1 MKVEENRAKKSQKA
15 RYMFIIN
22 IVQGR
27 TGSSLKLQRPFTCI
41 QSKEDQRPEGCWGR
55 LEDCLVLKLHFER
68 STQLELFEKTKYDA
82 EGIKIMLCQEW
93 FNEIAVVTIEK

>member
-22 IVQGR
+22 TVQGR

-41 QSKEDQRPEGCWGR
+41 QSKEDQRPEGC
-55 LEDCLVLKLHFER
+55 
-68 STQLELFEKTKYDA
+68 
-82 EGIKIMLCQEW
+82 
-93 FNEIAVVTIEK
+93 